1 MEKKTIVNAVAL
13 TIPAVDAFDAVLAEQ
28 SADIEKVADMLV
40 SVERAESDV
49 INTSAGIADL
59 MYGVLI
65 SQGEPVGLGWYDV
78 VRLSFGDAYK
88 SAKGGAILDNSV
100 NQAWSRVF
108 KLVSDAYGLTKP
120 KAEGADAERKAE
132 QRAKQA
138 ELLAAYESLDV
149 VELKDKAKALYN
161 KAGDGDK
168 AARKEADLVVK
179 AIELRSKEENSKR
192 KDSVK
197 AMKKIISELL
207 KQVDDL
213 AVLSDIQVL
222 LEGAVDDSTVDYL

>member
-1 MEKKTIVNAVAL
+1 MVSKLNIAVAS
-13 TIPAVDAFDAVLAEQ
+13 TIPAVDMFDAVMSEQ
-28 SADIEKVADMLV
+28 SADITRVADMLV

-65 SQGEPVGLGWYDV
+65 SQGEPVGLGWYDA
-78 VRLSFGDAYK
+78 VRLSFGDAYR

-108 KLVSDAYGLTKP
+108 KLVSDGYGLTKP
-120 KAEGADAERKAE
+120 KAEGVDAERKAE

-149 VELKDKAKALYN
+149 VDLKDKAKALYN

-168 AARKEADLVVK
+168 AARKEADLIVK
-179 AIELRSKEENSKR
+179 AIDIRNKEQSNKLKEESKAL
-192 KDSVK
+192 KVNIT
-197 AMKKIISELL
+197 ALL
-207 KQVDDL
+207 KQVTDVSVLGEVLDL
-213 AVLSDIQVL
+213 LQGS
-222 LEGAVDDSTVDYL
+222 VDDNESLL

>member
-1 MEKKTIVNAVAL
+1 MVNKLNTAVAS

-49 INTSAGIADL
+49 MNTSAGIADL

-78 VRLSFGDAYK
+78 VRLSFGDAYR

-149 VELKDKAKALYN
+149 VDLKDKAKALYN

-168 AARKEADLVVK
+168 AARKEADLIVK
-179 AIELRSKEENSKR
+179 AIDIRNKEQSNKLKEESKAL
-192 KDSVK
+192 KVNIT
-197 AMKKIISELL
+197 ALL
-207 KQVDDL
+207 KQVTDVSVLGEVLDL
-213 AVLSDIQVL
+213 LQGS
-222 LEGAVDDSTVDYL
+222 VDDNESLL